1 MLFNTLYIFGLVA
14 IASAAPRL
22 HSRFEK
28 EVGAPAAR
36 GLQWTPRSITP
47 RSNNYVTNF
56 VSGFD
61 STLIIQQQTITI
73 LQLSNAQALA
83 ELQLQAELLFVQAIQ
98 QQLIAQQQLQ
108 FAIDN
113 IRINTFLNVNP
124 GVNTVAV
131 ILTQVNDNRDQN
143 NRNTRYFTRQIQSN
157 PSASQQVFVLINEV
171 SQMNIGDFGVASTP
185 TAEGAAASPTGTASA
200 TSFGAPQFGSYTPG
214 GNISLQAQGI
224 NLYPFGVAAPS
235 FGNSRSFIDPAL
247 IIQPRQQLFVTNQ
260 NQNQFNVVI
269 IA

>member
-47 RSNNYVTNF
+47 RSKNYVTNF

-61 STLIIQQQTITI
+61 STVIIQQQTITI

-83 ELQLQAELLFVQAIQ
+83 EQQRQAELLLVQAIQ

-124 GVNTVAV
+124 SVNTVAV

-157 PSASQQVFVLINEV
+157 PSASEQVFVLINEV
-171 SQMNIGDFGVASTP
+171 SQMNIGDFDVAGTP
-185 TAEGAAASPTGTASA
+185 TAEAAASPSGTASA
-200 TSFGAPQFGSYTPG
+200 ASFAAPQFGSYTPG

>member
-1 MLFNTLYIFGLVA
+1 MLFNTLPIFGLVA

-28 EVGAPAAR
+28 EVDAPAAQ
-36 GLQWTPRSITP
+36 GIQWTPRSLTP
-47 RSNNYVTNF
+47 RGNNYVTNF

-61 STLIIQQQTITI
+61 STLIIQQQTVTI
-73 LQLSNAQALA
+73 LQLSNQQALID
-83 ELQLQAELLFVQAIQ
+83 LQLQAELLFVQAIQ

-113 IRINTFLNVNP
+113 IRINTFLNANP
-124 GVNTVAV
+124 NVNTIAV
-131 ILTQVNDNRDQN
+131 IVTQVNDNRDQN

-157 PSASQQVFVLINEV
+157 PSASQQVFVSINEV
-171 SQMNIGDFGVASTP
+171 SQMNIGDFGELSTP
-185 TAEGAAASPTGTASA
+185 TGEAPASPSGSPSAS
-200 TSFGAPQFGSYTPG
+200 SFGAPQFGSYTPG

-247 IIQPRQQLFVTNQ
+247 IIQQSQQLFVSNQ

-269 IA
+269 VT

>member
-1 MLFNTLYIFGLVA
+1 MLFNTLPIFGLVA

-28 EVGAPAAR
+28 EVSAPAAR
-36 GLQWTPRSITP
+36 GLQWTPRSVSP

-61 STLIIQQQTITI
+61 STVIIQQQTITI

-83 ELQLQAELLFVQAIQ
+83 ELQLQAELLLVQAIQ

-124 GVNTVAV
+124 NVNTVAV

-143 NRNTRYFTRQIQSN
+143 NRNARYFTRQIQSN
-157 PSASQQVFVLINEV
+157 PSASEQVFVQITEV
-171 SQMNIGDFGVASTP
+171 SQMNIGDFSVPTP
-185 TAEGAAASPTGTASA
+185 TSEGAAAPSGTASA
-200 TSFGAPQFGSYTPG
+200 ASFAAPQFGSYTPG
-214 GNISLQAQGI
+214 GNVSLQAQGI

-235 FGNSRSFIDPAL
+235 FGNSKSFIDPAL
-247 IIQPRQQLFVTNQ
+247 IIQPSQQLFVTDQ
-260 NQNQFNVVI
+260 NQNQFNVVV